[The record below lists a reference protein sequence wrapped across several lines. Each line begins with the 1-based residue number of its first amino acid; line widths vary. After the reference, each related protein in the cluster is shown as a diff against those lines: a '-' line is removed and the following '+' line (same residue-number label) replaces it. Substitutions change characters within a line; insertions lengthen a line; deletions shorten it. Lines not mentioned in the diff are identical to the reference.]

1 MIIRNEDL
9 KDICNK
15 ILYAFDPT
23 ASDIVQI
30 KGVDNYLHMS
40 VGNGDYHVEV
50 RLNMYEKVDF
60 NATISGDIFLK
71 LISKITSDTVEFNA
85 KDNFL
90 YIKGDGDYKI
100 PLIYKDDNMLE
111 VSKIEISNVINSFK
125 INSNILNSI
134 YLYDDKD
141 LRRFVVDNVQNLYYL
156 DKDGCI
162 KFTSTAY
169 VNKFSLPESVTL
181 FLTKKI
187 VKLFKLFNID
197 EDVDFVLGKDES
209 NNVIINKLM
218 LKSNTVCITTLLPL
232 EDTLISR
239 IPVNFIREKAN
250 HEYNNNVMI
259 NRSIIINA
267 INRLSLF
274 MSSEII
280 KDYNV
285 IFKFNGDK
293 LIIYDNDKSNSEEI
307 YLLDGSLSFDKE
319 IKLNILDF
327 RSSLLNFKDD
337 NITMSFD
344 DSSVIVLKSNTIS
357 LIVPGIEE

>member
-23 ASDIVQI
+23 SSDIVQI

-40 VGNGDYHVEV
+40 VGNGEYFVEV
-50 RLNMYEKVDF
+50 KLNMYEEVDF
-60 NATISGDIFLK
+60 NATINGDIFLK
-71 LISKITSDTVEFNA
+71 LISKITSDTVEFNT

-90 YIKGDGDYKI
+90 VIKGDGSYKL
-100 PLIYKDDNMLE
+100 PLIYKNDKMLE
-111 VSKIEISNVINSFK
+111 VSKINISNVINNFK
-125 INSNILNSI
+125 ISSNILNSI
-134 YLYDDKD
+134 YQYDDKD
-141 LRRFVVDNVQNLYYL
+141 LKKFVIDNVQTLYYL

-169 VNKFSLPESVTL
+169 VNSFSLPEAITL
-181 FLTKKI
+181 FLTKKV
-187 VKLFKLFNID
+187 VKLFKLFNVDDEID
-197 EDVDFVLGKDES
+197 FTLGKDD
-209 NNVIINKLM
+209 NNGFIVNKLM
-218 LKSNTVCITTLLPL
+218 LKSNNICIMTLLPL
-232 EDTLISR
+232 EDSLISR

-250 HEYNNNVMI
+250 HKYSYNIMI
-259 NRSIIINA
+259 NKSAILNA

-274 MSSEII
+274 MSPEILSN
-280 KDYNV
+280 YNV
-285 IFKFNGDK
+285 IFKFNDDR
-293 LIIYDNDKSNSEEI
+293 IIIFDNSESNSEEI
-307 YLLDGSLSFDKE
+307 YLLDGSISFDDK

-327 RSSLLNFKDD
+327 KSALSNFKED

-344 DSSVIVLKSNTIS
+344 DNSIVVLKNNYIS